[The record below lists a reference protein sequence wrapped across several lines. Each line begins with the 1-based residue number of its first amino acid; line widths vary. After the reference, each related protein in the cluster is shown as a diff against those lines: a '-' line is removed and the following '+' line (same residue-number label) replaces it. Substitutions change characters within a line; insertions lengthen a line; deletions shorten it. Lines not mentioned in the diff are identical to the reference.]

1 MRRSG
6 LGYLILKDCR
16 FLAIRAC
23 RSEKYTEVINEV
35 DTVPVRQYPRHKIR
49 YSTMNSSAHN
59 AFVLSFQCPDRLGVV
74 AVSTGLFYELGAFV
88 TEVSNYSD
96 PVTDTFHMRC
106 VIDDRQ
112 MTASIEEF
120 RAQFQN
126 VADDFNMTYHLRSS
140 VNLPRVMIAVSKY
153 DHCLSVLLNKWKSGA
168 LPAEIVGVV
177 SNHPDCQSMS
187 EWYGLPYY
195 HLPIT
200 RDTKPEQEAQ
210 ILATMQHLDADLLVL
225 ARYMQILSD
234 DLCSKLE
241 GRAINIHHSFLPG
254 FKGARPYHQAYER
267 GVKVIGATAH
277 YVTADL
283 DEGPIIVQ
291 EVRPID
297 HEVTV
302 EQMVHL
308 GHDIEATALSQ
319 AVRLHCDERIQLN
332 GQRTV
337 IL

>member
-1 MRRSG
+1 MQS
-6 LGYLILKDCR
+6 YI
-16 FLAIRAC
+16 
-23 RSEKYTEVINEV
+23 
-35 DTVPVRQYPRHKIR
+35 
-49 YSTMNSSAHN
+49 
-59 AFVLSFQCPDRLGVV
+59 LSFHCPDRLGVV
-74 AVSTGLFYELGAFV
+74 ARSTGLFHELGAFI
-88 TEVSNYSD
+88 TEISNYSD
-96 PVTDTFHMRC
+96 PVSETFHMRC
-106 VIDDRQ
+106 VFDDRQ
-112 MTASIEEF
+112 MTVSFDEF
-120 RAQFQN
+120 RARFLS
-126 VADDFNMTYHLRSS
+126 VADEFNMTFHLRPATA
-140 VNLPRVMIAVSKY
+140 LQRVLVCVSKY

-177 SNHPDCQSMS
+177 SNHEDCRSMA
-187 EWYGLPYY
+187 EWYGLPYDY
-195 HLPIT
+195 LPVT
-200 RDTKPEQEAQ
+200 RETKPQQENRLLEIMEARGV
-210 ILATMQHLDADLLVL
+210 DLLVL

-234 DLCSKLE
+234 KLCEQLE

-254 FKGARPYHQAYER
+254 FKGAKPYHQAYER

-297 HEVTV
+297 HEVTI
-302 EQMVHL
+302 EQMLHL

-319 AVRLHCDERIQLN
+319 AVRLHCDERVQLN